1 METTR
6 DSLRNLIQAYRL
18 TYDETIEESMKTI
31 RMDMKELLKRHKADE
46 FPFSTGAYGTPEEA
60 YKNY

>member
-6 DSLRNLIQAYRL
+6 DSLRNLIQAYQR

-46 FPFSTGAYGTPEEA
+46 FPFNTGAYGTKEQA
-60 YKNY
+60 YSNY